1 MNENLRQKAAIAGIL
16 MLTGILLG
24 LLLSILIV
32 WADYEASS
40 YGFRRRAQ
48 ASFHGLNCPV
58 ILGRNERGTV
68 SVKVSN
74 PTDRILSPGI
84 WTQVSTDLEPDSKVD
99 YVKVPPGGQVSV
111 QRTIGP
117 ENIDLGSFI
126 FVDVLVYSTYP
137 IPDRENTCGIL
148 VLPVNGALILIPG
161 IILNILFIAAGMF
174 ISYKN
179 RLPLSRSRPILF
191 MIVATGVAL
200 ILGFMGSWTQVVF
213 LCILTILTLTITV
226 GTFFRS

>member
-1 MNENLRQKAAIAGIL
+1 

-24 LLLSILIV
+24 LLLSVLSV

-40 YGFRRRAQ
+40 YGFLRRAQ
-48 ASFHGLNCPV
+48 DSFHGLSCPV

-68 SVKVSN
+68 SVKISN
-74 PTDRILSPGI
+74 PTDRTLSPGI
-84 WTQVSTDLEPDSKVD
+84 LTQVSTDLEPESKID
-99 YVKVPPGGQVSV
+99 HVKVPPGGEVRV

-126 FVDVLVYSTYP
+126 FVDALVYSTYP

-148 VLPVNGALILIPG
+148 VLPVSGSLILIPG
-161 IILNILFIAAGMF
+161 TTLSILFMALGMY

-179 RLPLSRSRPILF
+179 ELLAKGSRSTIF
-191 MIVATGVAL
+191 MIISTLLAM
-200 ILGFMGSWTQVVF
+200 ILGFIGYWFQSI
-213 LCILTILTLTITV
+213 ILIILVILTLLVTL
-226 GTFFRS
+226 GSSLRE